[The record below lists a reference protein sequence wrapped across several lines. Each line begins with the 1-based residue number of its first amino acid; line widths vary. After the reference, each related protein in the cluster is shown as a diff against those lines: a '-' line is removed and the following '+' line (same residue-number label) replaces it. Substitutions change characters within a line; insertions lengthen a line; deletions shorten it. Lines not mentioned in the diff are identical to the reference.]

1 MRIISG
7 FCVRE
12 ILDEVIA
19 IPTGQ
24 AAQSFSG
31 VISLNELGRFLFERL
46 NQDQSVDTLVEAVTA
61 EYEVDAATARAD
73 VEEFLTSLREKN
85 LLVEE

>member
-12 ILDEVIA
+12 ILDEIVA

-24 AAQSFSG
+24 AALRFSG
-31 VISLNELGRFLFERL
+31 VISLNELGRFLFELL
-46 NQDQSVDTLVEAVTA
+46 NQEQTMDSLVEAVTA
-61 EYEVDAATARAD
+61 SYDVDELTAWSD
-73 VEEFLTSLREKN
+73 VERFVQSLREKE
-85 LLVEE
+85 LLIEA

>member
-12 ILDEVIA
+12 ILDEIVA

-24 AAQSFSG
+24 AALRFSG
-31 VISLNELGRFLFERL
+31 VISLNELGRFLFELL
-46 NQDQSVDTLVEAVTA
+46 NQEQTMDSLVAAVTA
-61 EYEVDAATARAD
+61 GYDVDELTARSD
-73 VEEFLTSLREKN
+73 VERFVQSLREKE
-85 LLVEE
+85 LLIEA

>member
-12 ILDEVIA
+12 ILDEIVA

-24 AAQSFSG
+24 AALRFSG
-31 VISLNELGRFLFERL
+31 VISLNELGRFLFELL
-46 NQDQSVDTLVEAVTA
+46 NQEQTMDSLVAAVTA
-61 EYEVDAATARAD
+61 SYDVDELTARSD
-73 VEEFLTSLREKN
+73 VERFVQSLREKE
-85 LLVEE
+85 LLIEA